1 MVDGQEGSHVAAQDA
16 MEESSAPS
24 VLPRE
29 HLADPCR
36 GMRSRSSPDH
46 RWIHCGRTFL
56 MKWLGAIT
64 LMSTTTVSDGKQ
76 DGLELASQWCDESE
90 EIDQGGGGA
99 EQSQVQVSAD
109 LIPTAQPLKKAPD
122 AVGGGRDG

>member
-1 MVDGQEGSHVAAQDA
+1 MVDGHKGSHVAAQDS

-24 VLPRE
+24 VLPCE
-29 HLADPCR
+29 CPDPFW
-36 GMRSRSSPDH
+36 GMCSRPPPEH